1 MSWQHT
7 LLLPRTLLEGR
18 EKKADELAECTPPTK
33 DTKAAEEVL
42 SEATKARVADD
53 DSQSTLS
60 RLEKMDNSR
69 RQAVISKV
77 QQAIKVNSKLKK
89 KKYKDPLEKGGLAR
103 VEDGKPLKKALV
115 MVEEVV
121 KRRNENTSI
130 CYCRYKVCSK
140 YIHVEKYLPE
150 INCFMISILLPMA

>member
-60 RLEKMDNSR
+60 RLEKMDNSG
-69 RQAVISKV
+69 RQAVISEV

-89 KKYKDPLEKGGLAR
+89 KKLQGPTGEGW
-103 VEDGKPLKKALV
+103 P
-115 MVEEVV
+115 
-121 KRRNENTSI
+121 
-130 CYCRYKVCSK
+130 C
-140 YIHVEKYLPE
+140 
-150 INCFMISILLPMA
+150 